1 MNRDRNSPMPSGFT
15 PVRVEE
21 PIGRG
26 TPFTAALLDAPN
38 WWIDDAGIDV
48 VGLTPQGE
56 PLLIFPEKLT
66 IPSEIWVTSR
76 GFAVDDWIFF
86 GWSLWLDGNSDRL
99 DAWMD
104 VWNEESDYTNQ
115 LLASLIEELNLRTD
129 HSGEE
134 GGTRG
139 ARVFLIAPKP
149 DVHIPMINGGYVQ
162 DLFDFD

>member
-1 MNRDRNSPMPSGFT
+1 MTDRNSPLPSGFT

-26 TPFTAALLDAPN
+26 TQFTAALLATPN
-38 WWIDDAGIDV
+38 WWTDDAGIDV

-66 IPSEIWVTSR
+66 IPSEIWVTNR

-86 GWSLWLDGNSDRL
+86 GWSLWVDGNSDRL
-99 DAWMD
+99 DAWLD
-104 VWNEESDYTNQ
+104 VWNEASDETNQ

-134 GGTRG
+134 RVSRE
-139 ARVFLIAPKP
+139 ARVFLINPKP
-149 DVHIPMINGGYVQ
+149 DVHIPRINGGCEQ
-162 DLFDFD
+162 ELFDFD